1 MTLKASPEATA
12 KLKRVIRDAFRRHF
26 RAPPKLTL
34 SEWAD
39 TYRKLSPE
47 ASAEPGQWYT
57 DRVPYL
63 RKPLD
68 AAADPACEQAVFMFS
83 SQSAKTEIILNAL
96 GYFCHQDPAPILA
109 VEPRVEDCKALS
121 KDRISP
127 MLRDSPVLRG
137 LVRDARTRDSGNTV
151 LHKQFPGGHMTLAG
165 ANSAAGLSMR
175 PIRVVLLDEV
185 SRYPASAG
193 TEGDPVSLAIKR
205 TTTFWNRKVIMAS
218 SPAIEGAC
226 RITAAY
232 EETDQQKFH
241 IPCPACGEFQ
251 VLDWS
256 RVQWVK
262 DETDGRRRHRTSTA
276 RYHCLHC
283 PAQWTDADRW
293 GALTKGKWVADYPE
307 RTAEGR
313 WGFWISQLYSP
324 WKKLGELSVEFI
336 DSRGNAEREKA
347 FQNTVL
353 GLPYRQKGEAPEW
366 QRLYDRREEWPADR
380 LPQGVVFL
388 TAFTD
393 VQKDRL
399 ETRVWGWG
407 RGKCSW
413 HIETRI
419 MMGDT
424 SRPDV
429 WKELDELVGHSWRH
443 ESGGYLYLARHGIDS
458 GYATNEVHAW
468 AKGHTYNRAIVTKG
482 DSRQS
487 GAIGVV
493 RVEQLTS
500 MGKRAKAGRKVLPF
514 NPNEFKEQFYRWLKL
529 DAPVDGDAYPPG
541 YVHLSK
547 RVGDDEIKQLT
558 AEQRVTVRS
567 KGGFP
572 KQEWQLVSGRR
583 NEALDC
589 RVGAHVMAV
598 LHGIDSLTEA
608 GWAKLEQ
615 SLDPKPVA
623 KADDPPVSPA
633 QSRGQPA
640 TSGPRYRSS
649 TRDPA
654 SGDRNWLAN
663 DRNWMRDR

>member
-1 MTLKASPEATA
+1 MALTTSPEARK
-12 KLKRVIRDAFRRHF
+12 KLRRIIRDAFRNHF
-26 RAPPKLTL
+26 RAPPKLIL

-39 TYRKLSPE
+39 RYRKLSPE

-57 DRVPYL
+57 ARVPYL
-63 RKPLD
+63 PEPLD
-68 AAADPACEQAVFMFS
+68 AAADPACETAVYMFS

-218 SPAIEGAC
+218 SPAIEGSC

-232 EETDQQKFH
+232 EETDQRKFH
-241 IPCPACGEFQ
+241 VPCPHCDEPQ

-256 RVQWVK
+256 RVEWEK
-262 DETDGRRRHRTSTA
+262 DETATPRRHRPHTA
-276 RYHCLHC
+276 RYHCEHC
-283 PAQWTDADRW
+283 GAGWTDADRW
-293 GALTKGKWVADYPE
+293 GALPKGKWIADYPE

-324 WKKLGELSVEFI
+324 WKKLGELAVEYL

-366 QRLYDRREEWPADR
+366 QRLYDRREDWPASR
-380 LPQGVVFL
+380 LPDGVLFL
-388 TAFTD
+388 TAFCD

-399 ETRVWGWG
+399 EVRVWGWG
-407 RGKCSW
+407 RGQRSW
-413 HIETRI
+413 LIETRI
-419 MMGDT
+419 IVGDT
-424 SRPDV
+424 SRPEC
-429 WKELDELVGHSWRH
+429 WKQLDELVGETWQH
-443 ESGGYLYLARHGIDS
+443 ESGAYLKLARFGIDS
-458 GYATNEVHAW
+458 GYATQEVYAW
-468 AKGHTYNRAIVTKG
+468 ARRHSSSLVMVTKG
-482 DSRQS
+482 DARGS
-487 GAIGVV
+487 AVVGVA
-493 RVEQLTS
+493 RNEQVTIQGRRS
-500 MGKRAKAGRKVLPF
+500 KAGVKVWPF
-514 NPNEFKEQFYRWLKL
+514 NPDPLKRQFYGWLRLEK
-529 DAPVDGDAYPPG
+529 PVDGQEYPPG
-541 YVHLSK
+541 YVYLSK
-547 RVGDDEIKQLT
+547 RVGDDEIKQMT
-558 AEQRVTVRS
+558 AEQEVTVRA

-572 KQEWQLVSGRR
+572 KREWQLIPGRR

-589 RVGAHVMAV
+589 RVGAQAV
-598 LHGIDSLTEA
+598 AIAFGLDRFTEA
-608 GWAKLEQ
+608 KWMELEA
-615 SLDPKPVA
+615 SLDRKPAA
-623 KADDPPVSPA
+623 KPDAPA
-633 QSRGQPA
+633 QSPDRAAQP
-640 TSGPRYRSS
+640 GPRYRSS

-654 SGDRNWLAN
+654 SGDRNWLAG
-663 DRNWMRDR
+663 DRNWLRDR